1 MFCAVT
7 MLALTIRMNS
17 AKSSNDIDAIIIGTP
32 DHWHKQV
39 SVDATKAGVAALTTA
54 LIVMP

>member
-1 MFCAVT
+1 V
-7 MLALTIRMNS
+7 LAR
-17 AKSSNDIDAIIIGTP
+17 NDIDAILIGTP

-39 SVDATKAGVAALTTA
+39 SVDPRTGVAALTTA